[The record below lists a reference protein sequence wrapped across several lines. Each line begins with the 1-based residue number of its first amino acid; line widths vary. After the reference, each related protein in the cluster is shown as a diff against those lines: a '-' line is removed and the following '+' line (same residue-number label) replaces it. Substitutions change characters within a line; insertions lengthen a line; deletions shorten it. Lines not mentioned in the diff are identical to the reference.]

1 MPYERYEEY
10 DGPARHHD
18 PNDAEGEEVAIPPSA
33 YCLRVPGSE
42 GEELVVHREGNE
54 DYVFLFE
61 AGDDAADYARAA
73 ERALGFAPEIGRVRV
88 RDLHFRT
95 ARFKPA
101 LGEQIDLSLR
111 R

>member
-1 MPYERYEEY
+1 MPYERYEFN
-10 DGPARHHD
+10 DGPAHED
-18 PNDAEGEEVAIPPSA
+18 DDEEPPVVPGSA
-33 YCLRVPGSE
+33 YCLRVPHTD

-61 AGDDAADYARAA
+61 AGDDAADYARDA
-73 ERALGFAPEIGRVRV
+73 ERALGFAPEIGSVRV

-101 LGEQIDLSLR
+101 LGKQVDLPLR

>member
-1 MPYERYEEY
+1 MADYEDDIPDE
-10 DGPARHHD
+10 P
-18 PNDAEGEEVAIPPSA
+18 AIPASA
-33 YCLRVPGSE
+33 FCLKVPGTS
-42 GEELVVHREGNE
+42 GEELVVHREGKE

-73 ERALGFAPEIGRVRV
+73 EEALGFIPEIGRVRV
-88 RDLHFRT
+88 RALHFRM

-101 LGEQIDLSLR
+101 PASSPQVDLPLR

>member
-1 MPYERYEEY
+1 MASYERYEEY
-10 DGPARHHD
+10 DGPAHS
-18 PNDAEGEEVAIPPSA
+18 EEDEAVPADVPPRA
-33 YCLRVPGSE
+33 YCLRVPGTD
-42 GEELVVHREGNE
+42 GEELVVHREGSE
-54 DYVFLFE
+54 DFVFLFE

-73 ERALGFAPEIGRVRV
+73 ERALGFSPEIGRVKV

-101 LGEQIDLSLR
+101 LGEQVDLPLR

>member
-1 MPYERYEEY
+1 MPSFERFDEF
-10 DGPARHHD
+10 DGPAHD
-18 PNDAEGEEVAIPPSA
+18 EEDPAQPRGIPSGA
-33 YCLRVPGSE
+33 FCLRVPGTD

-54 DYVFLFE
+54 DFVFLFE

-73 ERALGFAPEIGRVRV
+73 EQALGFAPDIGRVKV

-101 LGEQIDLSLR
+101 LGEQVDLPLR

>member
-1 MPYERYEEY
+1 MASHERHEEY
-10 DGPARHHD
+10 DGPAHED
-18 PNDAEGEEVAIPPSA
+18 EEALEAAPPSA
-33 YCLRVPGSE
+33 FCLRVPGTD

-54 DYVFLFE
+54 DFVFLFE

-73 ERALGFAPEIGRVRV
+73 ERALGFSPEIGRVKV

-101 LGEQIDLSLR
+101 LGEQVDLPLR

>member
-1 MPYERYEEY
+1 MASYERYEEY
-10 DGPARHHD
+10 DGPAHSD
-18 PNDAEGEEVAIPPSA
+18 EDDEVPAAAVVPPSA
-33 YCLRVPGSE
+33 YCLRVPGTD

-54 DYVFLFE
+54 DFVFLFE

-73 ERALGFAPEIGRVRV
+73 ERALGFSPDIGRVKV

-101 LGEQIDLSLR
+101 LGDQVDLPLR

>member
-1 MPYERYEEY
+1 MPYNEDDMDEE
-10 DGPARHHD
+10 PT
-18 PNDAEGEEVAIPPSA
+18 VPPSA
-33 YCLRVPGSE
+33 FCLKVPGTD
-42 GEELVVHREGNE
+42 GEELVVHREGDE

-73 ERALGFAPEIGRVRV
+73 EKALGFAPEISRVRI

-101 LGEQIDLSLR
+101 LGDQVDLPLR

>member
-1 MPYERYEEY
+1 MAHFHDDSRYDDEPSV
-10 DGPARHHD
+10 PA
-18 PNDAEGEEVAIPPSA
+18 SA
-33 YCLRVPGSE
+33 FCLKVPGTN
-42 GEELVVHREGNE
+42 GEELVVHRDTDSGE

-73 ERALGFAPEIGRVRV
+73 EQALGFTPEIGRVRV

-101 LGEQIDLSLR
+101 LGEQIDLPLR

>member
-1 MPYERYEEY
+1 MASYERSEEY
-10 DGPARHHD
+10 DGPAPSD
-18 PNDAEGEEVAIPPSA
+18 EGDEVRAAVPLSA
-33 YCLRVPGSE
+33 FCLRVPGTD

-54 DYVFLFE
+54 DFVFLFE

-73 ERALGFAPEIGRVRV
+73 ERALGFSPEIGRVKV

-101 LGEQIDLSLR
+101 LGDQVDLPLR

>member
-1 MPYERYEEY
+1 MPYDDEPQEETS
-10 DGPARHHD
+10 
-18 PNDAEGEEVAIPPSA
+18 VPPSA
-33 YCLRVPGSE
+33 FCLKVPGTE
-42 GEELVVHREGNE
+42 GEELVVHREGSE

-73 ERALGFAPEIGRVRV
+73 EKALGFTPEIGRVRV

-101 LGEQIDLSLR
+101 LGDQVDLPLR